1 MVGDVFAKQ
10 TKLFKKMNSHKQSR
24 FGGSLLKG
32 SHPKTKRPFL
42 PHLALHVVLKMNPK
56 ICDESDP
63 KVFTRKSLFVFMNEI
78 DSVLQ
83 EQSRR
88 HKIRVLGAANSG
100 NHLHLVIQAP
110 SKEHLTSFL
119 KAFSGRVAQIVQGE
133 KLEKSRKSFKEK
145 FWEARPYSR
154 LVSFGTDLKGLL
166 RYIGINVTETVLGI
180 SREGTRAMFAQ
191 IQEGIQNGLIVKS
204 PNLIA
209 AGFG

>member
-1 MVGDVFAKQ
+1 MFAKQ
-10 TKLFKKMNSHKQSR
+10 TKLFKKLNTHEQSC

-32 SHPKTKRPFL
+32 SHAKTKRPFR

-63 KVFTRKSLFVFMNEI
+63 KVFTRKSLFVFMNEV

-88 HKIRVLGAANSG
+88 HMIRVYGAANSG

-110 SKEHLTSFL
+110 SKDHLISFL

-133 KLEKSRKSFKEK
+133 KIEKSRKSFKEK

-154 LVSFGTDLKGLL
+154 LVSFGRDLKGLL
-166 RYIGINVTETVLGI
+166 RYIGINSTETVLEI
-180 SREGTRAMFAQ
+180 SREVTRKMFAQ
-191 IQEGIQNGLIVKS
+191 IREGIQKGLIVKS
-204 PNLIA
+204 PCLAA

>member
-1 MVGDVFAKQ
+1 MIAKQ
-10 TKLFKKMNSHKQSR
+10 EKLFKKMNAHEQSR

-32 SHPKTKRPFL
+32 SHAKTKRPFR

-63 KVFTRKSLFVFMNEI
+63 KIFTRKSLFVFMNEV

-88 HKIRVLGAANSG
+88 HKIRVYGAANSG

-110 SKEHLTSFL
+110 SKVHLNSFL
-119 KAFSGRVAQIVQGE
+119 RAFSGRVAQIVQGE
-133 KLEKSRKSFKEK
+133 KIEKSRKSFKEM

-154 LVSFGTDLKGLL
+154 LVSWGKDFKGLL
-166 RYIGINVTETVLGI
+166 RYIGINVTETVLGV
-180 SREGTRAMFAQ
+180 SRESTREMFAQ
-191 IQEGIQNGLIVKS
+191 IREGIRSGLFIKS
-204 PNLIA
+204 PRLIA